1 MPIYA
6 LGDVEPEIH
15 PDAWVAAEAVLI
27 GAVVLGPETTVW
39 PYAVLR
45 ADDAPIRIGARTS
58 VQDGCVIHV
67 TAELSTTVGDECVV
81 GHNVHLE
88 GCTVEDRALIGS
100 GAVVLHEA
108 VIGTGALVGA
118 NAVVTNRMVVPP
130 GALALGVPAKVREGA
145 ADAEEIRR
153 GMQSYL
159 DRRRRYRAELRRI
172 G

>member
-15 PDAWVAAEAVLI
+15 PDAWVAPEAVLI
-27 GAVVLGPETTVW
+27 GAVVLGAEATVW
-39 PYAVLR
+39 PHAVLR
-45 ADDAPIRIGARTS
+45 GDDNVIRIGARTS

-67 TAELSTTVGDECVV
+67 TVELPTTVGEECVI

-88 GCTVEDRALIGS
+88 GCTVADRSLIGS
-100 GAVVLHEA
+100 GAIVLHEA
-108 VIGTGALVGA
+108 VIGPDGLVGA
-118 NAVVTNRMVVPP
+118 NAVVTNRFVVPP
-130 GALALGVPAKVREGA
+130 GAMALGVPAKLRGE
-145 ADAEEIRR
+145 ADTDEIRR

-159 DRRRRYRAELRRI
+159 DRRRRYVAELRRI